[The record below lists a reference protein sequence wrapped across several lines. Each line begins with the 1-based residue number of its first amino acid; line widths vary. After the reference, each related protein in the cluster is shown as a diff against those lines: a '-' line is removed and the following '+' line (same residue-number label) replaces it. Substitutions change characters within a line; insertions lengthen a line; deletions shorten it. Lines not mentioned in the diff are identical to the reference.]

1 MQAKSANTFSRRFS
15 HLKSTRLPSFDGNSP
30 VDSDEIKQRA
40 ERCMQ
45 FLDSSPDPYHCVRTV
60 TQMLQ
65 GQGFVPLIENGEL
78 TELKKGKYYF
88 TRDGSSLVAFVVGD
102 QYNYQSGFKIIGAHT
117 DRCTWR
123 TVLHAYTYIHT
134 SYT

>member
-1 MQAKSANTFSRRFS
+1 
-15 HLKSTRLPSFDGNSP
+15 LKSTHLPSFDVNANGNSP
-30 VDSDEIKQRA
+30 VDIDEIKQRA
-40 ERCMQ
+40 GRCMQ

-65 GQGFVPLIENGEL
+65 DQGFVPLIENGEL
-78 TELKKGKYYF
+78 TELKKGKYFF

-117 DRCTWR
+117 DRCT
-123 TVLHAYTYIHT
+123 
-134 SYT
+134 